1 MAGPTGTERR
11 EDIDCL
17 VVGAG
22 PGGLGVA
29 AELRRRGVRAVVL
42 ERGAGVAERW
52 RGRYDRLK
60 INTSTLTAY
69 PPGGRFPL
77 RYGTFPTRDQLVRHY
92 ERYARANGIDVRTR
106 TEVRRVDRS
115 GDGWVVRTG
124 GGDLGARTVVVAT
137 GKDGAPHV
145 PPWPGRDRFGGPI
158 VHSGDYRNARPFAG
172 RRALVVGAGSS
183 ALDICI
189 DLVEGGAASVALSIR
204 TPPHLTRRAV
214 GGFPSDLVAIAI
226 SRLPRPAI
234 DRIAGTVRR
243 LAYGD
248 LSEYGLPLPDDSFA
262 ARVLDRGMIPTVDPG
277 AFVPALKR
285 GAVRVVPAIERLEE
299 GAAVL
304 AGGAREPA
312 DAVIAATGY
321 GRGLEPLVGHLG
333 VLDERGNPVTPP
345 GTDPPGAPGLH
356 FIGFTDVLTG
366 NLRQLRL
373 DAKRVA
379 SAVASGAGSPAPA
392 PGSAAGPRVG
402 SAAP

>member
-1 MAGPTGTERR
+1 M
-11 EDIDCL
+11 I
-17 VVGAG
+17 VGAG

-29 AELRRRGVRAVVL
+29 AELRRHGVRAVVL

-77 RYGTFPTRDQLVRHY
+77 RYGTFPTRDQLVEHY
-92 ERYARANGIDVRTR
+92 ERYARANAIDVRPR
-106 TEVRRVDRS
+106 TDVRRVDR
-115 GDGWVVRTG
+115 DEEGWLVRTG
-124 GGDLGARTVVVAT
+124 GGDLRARSVVVAT
-137 GKDGAPHV
+137 GKDGAPRI
-145 PPWPGRDRFGGPI
+145 PPWPGRDRFGGAV
-158 VHSGDYRNARPFAG
+158 VHSGAYRNAQPFAG
-172 RRALVVGAGSS
+172 RRVVVVGAGSS

-226 SRLPRPAI
+226 HRLPRPVI

-248 LSEYGLPLPDDSFA
+248 LSEYGLPVPEDSFS
-262 ARVLDRGMIPTVDPG
+262 ARVLDRGMIPTVDHG

-285 GAVRVVPAIERLEE
+285 GDVRIVAPIERLED
-299 GAAVL
+299 GVAVL
-304 AGGAREPA
+304 AGGARVPA

-321 GRGLEPLVGHLG
+321 DRGLDPLVGHLG
-333 VLDERGNPVTPP
+333 VLDEAGNPAAAP
-345 GTDPPGAPGLH
+345 GTCPPGAPGLH

-373 DAKRVA
+373 DARRVA
-379 SAVASGAGSPAPA
+379 SAVAAASPSTARPA
-392 PGSAAGPRVG
+392 RA
-402 SAAP
+402 

>member
-1 MAGPTGTERR
+1 MESCV
-11 EDIDCL
+11 I
-17 VVGAG
+17 VGAG

-29 AELRRRGVRAVVL
+29 AELRRHGVRAVVL

-77 RYGTFPTRDQLVRHY
+77 RYGTFPTRDQLVEHY
-92 ERYARANGIDVRTR
+92 ERYARANAIDVRPR
-106 TEVRRVDRS
+106 TDVRRVDR
-115 GDGWVVRTG
+115 DEEGWLVRTG
-124 GGDLGARTVVVAT
+124 GGDLRARSVVVAT
-137 GKDGAPHV
+137 GKDGAPRI
-145 PPWPGRDRFGGPI
+145 PPWPGRDRFGGAV
-158 VHSGDYRNARPFAG
+158 VHSGAYRNAQPFAG
-172 RRALVVGAGSS
+172 RRVVVVGAGSS

-226 SRLPRPAI
+226 HRLPRPVI

-248 LSEYGLPLPDDSFA
+248 LSEYGLPVPEDSFS
-262 ARVLDRGMIPTVDPG
+262 ARVLDRGMIPTVDHG

-285 GAVRVVPAIERLEE
+285 GDVRIVAPIERLED
-299 GAAVL
+299 GVAVL
-304 AGGAREPA
+304 AGGARVPA

-321 GRGLEPLVGHLG
+321 DRGLDPLVGHLG
-333 VLDERGNPVTPP
+333 VLDEAGNPAAAP
-345 GTDPPGAPGLH
+345 GTCPPGAPGLH

-373 DAKRVA
+373 DARRVA
-379 SAVASGAGSPAPA
+379 SAVAAASPSTARPA
-392 PGSAAGPRVG
+392 RA
-402 SAAP
+402 